1 MSQEKIKSMVDNIVN
16 GNNLESESDFK
27 SVMSDKVGETLEK
40 ERQTIAKDM
49 VTSHIPEEGTMRFDN
64 FYSKIVEKDEH
75 KRSKEYKKLTP
86 KMKKAVDEI
95 FNKMDSNSSDFINSF
110 ENNINLV
117 SKKHKVT
124 NKELMN
130 YFERE
135 MLTIGK

>member
-1 MSQEKIKSMVDNIVN
+1 
-16 GNNLESESDFK
+16 
-27 SVMSDKVGETLEK
+27 
-40 ERQTIAKDM
+40 
-49 VTSHIPEEGTMRFDN
+49 MRFDN

-110 ENNINLV
+110 EKTIALA
-117 SKKHKVT
+117 SKKFKVQK
-124 NKELMN
+124 NDVMK

>member
-1 MSQEKIKSMVDNIVN
+1 
-16 GNNLESESDFK
+16 
-27 SVMSDKVGETLEK
+27 
-40 ERQTIAKDM
+40 
-49 VTSHIPEEGTMRFDN
+49 MRFDN

-95 FNKMDSNSSDFINSF
+95 FNKMDSNSSDFINRF

>member
-1 MSQEKIKSMVDNIVN
+1 MK
-16 GNNLESESDFK
+16 
-27 SVMSDKVGETLEK
+27 
-40 ERQTIAKDM
+40 
-49 VTSHIPEEGTMRFDN
+49 FDS
-64 FYSKIVEKDEH
+64 FYSKIIEKDEH

-124 NKELMN
+124 NQRIDEL
-130 YFERE
+130 F
-135 MLTIGK
+135 

>member
-1 MSQEKIKSMVDNIVN
+1 MKKF
-16 GNNLESESDFK
+16 SEFHQ
-27 SVMSDKVGETLEK
+27 VL
-40 ERQTIAKDM
+40 
-49 VTSHIPEEGTMRFDN
+49 
-64 FYSKIVEKDEH
+64 EKDEH
-75 KRSKEYKKLTP
+75 KKSAEYKKLTP

>member
-1 MSQEKIKSMVDNIVN
+1 MKKF
-16 GNNLESESDFK
+16 SEFHQF
-27 SVMSDKVGETLEK
+27 L
-40 ERQTIAKDM
+40 
-49 VTSHIPEEGTMRFDN
+49 
-64 FYSKIVEKDEH
+64 EKDEH
-75 KRSKEYKKLTP
+75 KKSAEYKKLTP